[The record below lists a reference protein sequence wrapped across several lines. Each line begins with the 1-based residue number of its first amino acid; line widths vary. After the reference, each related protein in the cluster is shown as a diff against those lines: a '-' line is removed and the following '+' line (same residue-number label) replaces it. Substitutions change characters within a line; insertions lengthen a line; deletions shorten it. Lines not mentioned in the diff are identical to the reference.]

1 MADRSSS
8 AEGQYLGYSLQL
20 GRLLALLLEGRESTA
35 VALEHLGDV
44 SVESEGGLLRIE
56 EHKSR
61 TSQANPISD
70 RAIDL
75 WKTLKNWMDLVEG
88 GRVPDETEF
97 HLHINRHFSSNL
109 ATKFHKASDHL
120 EVQDLVSSVVEHFEK
135 SPPGEVLAKFVGPVL
150 EQSRR
155 STLHKIL
162 QAFRLSH
169 GSGSSKEDL
178 LDLLRRTVVPEEH
191 LTDVLQSLLGW
202 LKLVTD
208 TQLEQNQAAVVFVV
222 DFRAELR
229 ATVRKLD
236 RQTVLNSYSLAP
248 TVPEVEKELQS
259 RTFVRQLE
267 LVDEAN
273 ILKLRAV
280 RDYLKARAD
289 RIHWANRSLVH
300 PSDFMDLESNL
311 AAVWSSKR
319 AIVSIRDDERP
330 EADQGRLLLH
340 ECLQHRCQLQGRE
353 TPSYFTAGSFHS
365 LADEQTVG
373 WHPRYLEILALRSAG
388 GEA

>member
-20 GRLLALLLEGRESTA
+20 GRLLALLLEGRELTA
-35 VALEHLGDV
+35 VALEYLGDV
-44 SVESEGGLLRIE
+44 SVESKGGLSRIE

-75 WKTLKNWMDLVEG
+75 WKTIRNWMNLVEG
-88 GRVPDETEF
+88 GIDPGKTEF
-97 HLHINRHFSSNL
+97 HLHINRQFPSRF
-109 ATKFHKASDHL
+109 AEKFHEARDPL
-120 EVQDLVSSVVEHFEK
+120 EIRGLVNDVVEFFEQA
-135 SPPGEVLAKFVGPVL
+135 PPGEALARFVVPVL
-150 EQSRR
+150 DQSRR
-155 STLHKIL
+155 TTLYKIL
-162 QAFRLSH
+162 QAFQLSY

-178 LDLLRRTVVPEEH
+178 LDLLRRTVVPEEYI
-191 LTDVLQSLLGW
+191 TDVLQSLLGW

-208 TQLEQNQAAVVFVV
+208 TQLEQNDAAVVSVME
-222 DFRAELR
+222 FRTELR

-248 TVPEVEKELQS
+248 TAPEVEKELQS
-259 RTFVRQLE
+259 RTFVRQLD
-267 LVDEAN
+267 LVDETDV
-273 ILKLRAV
+273 LKLRAV
-280 RDYLKARAD
+280 RDYLKARSD

-300 PSDFMDLESNL
+300 RSDFEDLESDL
-311 AAVWSSKR
+311 AAVWSSKK
-319 AIVSIRDDERP
+319 ATVSIRDGERP

-340 ECLQHRCQLQGRE
+340 DCLQHRCRVKGME
-353 TPSYFTAGSFHS
+353 TPSYFAAGSFHS

-373 WHPRYLEILALRSAG
+373 WHPRYLEILGSPSVV
-388 GEA
+388 EDT

>member
-1 MADRSSS
+1 MADRFSN

-44 SVESEGGLLRIE
+44 SMESDGSLSRIE

-70 RAIDL
+70 RAVDL

-88 GRVPDETEF
+88 GLVPDEIEF
-97 HLHINRHFSSNL
+97 RMHINRNFSSNF
-109 ATKFHKASDHL
+109 ATKFHEASDPL
-120 EVQDLVSSVVEHFEK
+120 EVRALVNSVVEYFEK
-135 SPPGEVLAKFVGPVL
+135 SPPGEVLARFVDPVL
-150 EQSRR
+150 KQSRR
-155 STLHKIL
+155 HTLHKIL

-169 GSGSSKEDL
+169 GSGSSREDL

-191 LTDVLQSLLGW
+191 LTDVLHSLLGW

-208 TQLEQNQAAVVFVV
+208 SQLEQNEAAVVFVV
-222 DFRAELR
+222 AFRAELR

-248 TVPEVEKELQS
+248 TAPEVKKELQS

-267 LVDEAN
+267 LVDEADV
-273 ILKLRAV
+273 LKLRAV
-280 RDYLKARAD
+280 RDFLKARAD

-300 PSDFMDLESNL
+300 RSDFVDLESSL
-311 AAVWSSKR
+311 EAVWSSKR
-319 AIVSIRDDERP
+319 AIVSIRDDGRP

-340 ECLQHRCQLQGRE
+340 ECLQHRCRLHGRE

-373 WHPRYLEILALRSAG
+373 WHPRYLEILALPSAA
-388 GEA
+388 EET